1 MDAIEFVGKWAAST
15 RSERAASQE
24 HFIDLCQMLGEQTP
38 NSDPSGDYYAFE
50 KGATTPD
57 GDGFADVWQRDHFA
71 WEYKGKRKD
80 LTAAYAQLQRYRE
93 SLANPPLLVVCD
105 LDRFEVH
112 TNWNTETWIYCF
124 RNADIA
130 TSDPVEVKTISGM
143 PARDAPELTALQVLK
158 ALFEQP
164 DRLRPERTRE
174 QITQSAAK
182 MFGEISDE
190 LRKWHVDDMR
200 IARFI
205 TKTMFCMFAT
215 DVGLLPRGTFSEVIR
230 LHRQSGDAESFRTYL
245 SRLFKVMN
253 KGGKFSMH
261 AVPQFN
267 GMLFRD
273 ADVPEHIGA
282 QEIHTLERLDQLEW
296 SDVEPTVFGTLFER
310 VVDPKQRKM
319 LGAHYTS
326 RDDIELIVQP
336 VLMEPLR
343 REWNRVRA
351 SVTEYTASRA
361 GQRATAE
368 ARRER
373 VRAAVA
379 PFLKRL
385 AAVQVLDPACGS
397 GNFLYVSLALLKELE
412 KEAIAF
418 ARAHDATFKP
428 RVHPSQLHGIETNAY
443 AHELASIVIWIGY
456 LQWKNRNEPGAPPDI
471 PVLDVLERVEG
482 KDAIVDLDRATE
494 PKEATWPAV
503 DVIVGNPPFLGG
515 KRLRTE
521 LGDNYVDRL
530 FAVYEGRVARE
541 SDLCCYWYEK
551 ARAAIEAG
559 RAKRTG
565 LLATQAIRGG
575 ANRKVLERI
584 KETGDI
590 FYAQADRP
598 WIQDGVAVRVAM
610 VGFDDGSERYRLLN
624 EETEGEARNALLR
637 ARPVAA
643 INANLTSE
651 VDVTK
656 ARRLTESVGVCL
668 QGPVVVGPFYLAPG
682 EAHRMLAEHNPHG
695 KPNSDVI
702 FPVVNASDI
711 ARRPSDRSIIDF
723 AQMTE
728 HDAALY
734 EAPFEHVR
742 KYVKPLRD
750 SNRDEQRRRYWWRH
764 GRAGTELRAASA
776 GLTRVIATPR
786 VAKHRFFVWL
796 SAHTVPD
803 SRVFVFARA
812 DDFYF
817 GVLSSR
823 VHEAWSL
830 ATSSRHGVG
839 NDPTY
844 NNTTCFETFPFPRGT
859 REQQWAISLA
869 AKDLNDLRERWLNP
883 EGMVGA
889 KDLARRTLTNLYN
902 ERPTW
907 LANAH
912 RTLDEAVFAAYGWRE
927 APHALAD
934 AEIVARLL
942 ALNLARDAV

>member
-1 MDAIEFVGKWAAST
+1 MDAMEFVRKWAAST
-15 RSERAASQE
+15 RNERAASQE
-24 HFIDLCQMLGEQTP
+24 HFIDICQMLGEQTP

-57 GDGFADVWQRDHFA
+57 GDGFADVWQRDHFG
-71 WEYKGKRKD
+71 WEYKGKKKD
-80 LTAAYAQLQRYRE
+80 LVAAYAQLQRYRE

-105 LDRFEVH
+105 LDKFEVH
-112 TNWNTETWIYCF
+112 TNWNTETWIYYF

-130 TSDPVEVKTISGM
+130 TSDLVDVRTISGSR
-143 PARDAPELTALQVLK
+143 AKDAPEMTALQVLK

-164 DRLRPERTRE
+164 DRLRPQRTRE

-182 MFGEISDE
+182 MFGEITDE

-230 LHRQSGDAESFRTYL
+230 LHRESGDADSFRTYL

-253 KGGKFSMH
+253 RGGKFSMH
-261 AVPQFN
+261 TVPQFN
-267 GMLFRD
+267 GMLFKD

-310 VVDPKQRKM
+310 VIDPRQRKM

-326 RDDIELIVQP
+326 RDDINLIVQP

-343 REWNRVRA
+343 REWNAVRTNVLA
-351 SVTEYTASRA
+351 YTESRA
-361 GQRATAE
+361 GQRASVE

-373 VRAAVA
+373 VRTAVA
-379 PFLKRL
+379 PFLKRISSI
-385 AAVQVLDPACGS
+385 QVLDPACGS

-471 PVLDVLERVEG
+471 PILQPLDQVAG
-482 KDAIVDLDRATE
+482 KDAILNLDKATQ
-494 PKEATWPAV
+494 PQEATWPAV

-515 KRLRTE
+515 KRLRTA
-521 LGDNYVDRL
+521 LGGSYVDRL
-530 FAVYEGRVARE
+530 FAVYDGRVARE
-541 SDLCCYWYEK
+541 SDLCCYWFEK

-559 RAKRTG
+559 RAKRAG

-598 WIQDGVAVRVAM
+598 WIQDGVAVRVSM
-610 VGFDDGSERYRLLN
+610 VGFDDGSEDQRLLN
-624 EETEGEARNALLR
+624 EETEGDAKNAGPR
-637 ARPVAA
+637 SRPVAS
-643 INANLTSE
+643 INANLTFE
-651 VDVTK
+651 ADVTK
-656 ARRLTESVGVCL
+656 AQRLKENAGVSFM
-668 QGPVVVGPFYLAPG
+668 GDTKVGPFDITQRDAKVML
-682 EAHRMLAEHNPHG
+682 EAHNPHG
-695 KPNSDVI
+695 RQNSDVVR
-702 FPVVNASDI
+702 PWVNGLDI
-711 ARRPSDRSIIDF
+711 TRRPRSMWIVDF
-723 AQMTE
+723 PPGMSEQ
-728 HDAALY
+728 DAAKY
-734 EAPFEHVR
+734 EAPFE
-742 KYVKPLRD
+742 YVKERVKPDRVK
-750 SNRDEQRRRYWWRH
+750 NARRVYADRWWIH
-764 GRAGTELRAASA
+764 GEARPDMRAALA
-776 GLTRVIATPR
+776 GLARYIVTARVT
-786 VAKHRFFVWL
+786 KHRIFAWVDAGVL
-796 SAHTVPD
+796 CDSAT
-803 SRVFVFARA
+803 FAFARS
-812 DDFYF
+812 DDYFF
-817 GVLSSR
+817 GVLHSR
-823 VHEAWSL
+823 AHEVWAR
-830 ATSSRHGVG
+830 ATGTQLESR
-839 NDPTY
+839 PRYTP
-844 NNTTCFETFPFPRGT
+844 TTCFETFPFPHGT
-859 REQQWAISLA
+859 QAQHWAISLA
-869 AKDLNDLRERWLNP
+869 AKDLSQLREEWLNP
-883 EGMVGA
+883 LGMIGA
-889 KDLARRTLTNLYN
+889 KELAKRTLTNLYN
-902 ERPTW
+902 ARPTW

-912 RTLDEAVFAAYGWRE
+912 RTLDGAVFAAYGWRE
-927 APHALAD
+927 APDQLSD

-942 ALNLARDAV
+942 KLNLQRDPA